1 MLDNRMQKKLQF
13 PDAKAQKMVEA
24 SASVDLVTHIST
36 TYAHDVQLE
45 VAKVKENGLKVE
57 DNVVVENASMR
68 SEGMPRR
75 VEAGIL

>member
-1 MLDNRMQKKLQF
+1 
-13 PDAKAQKMVEA
+13 MVEA

-36 TYAHDVQLE
+36 TYAHRMSKQE
-45 VAKVKENGLKVE
+45 VANIKENGLKYE
-57 DNVVVENASMR
+57 DTMVVENAFIR